1 MFKFAFGQAPLAWRA
16 LHFKEQLG
24 DHLRFGKLEACAEMC
39 GQAKDNMQDIMED
52 CLGELLGSLTV
63 PLEDSKGRKR
73 RFDPAKTLQDLITKL
88 LACAE
93 LPGSVVRDL
102 STLDTA
108 LQTDES
114 RLPARK
120 ELEAL
125 REDASYV
132 GVLKPVLHSEGWPA
146 LLEHFD
152 GKECKAGFA
161 AELMEAFAAFNDCG
175 FAVANVE
182 VVDRLNNALLAA
194 MGESQSE
201 VELVL
206 KGLDLVSQEAV
217 GKLQEEVASFCKEV
231 CKGNLVNLALVYE
244 REEALLRRGIWECPK
259 FIPKN
264 EPVALVLKSLRSRAE
279 DLRKYA
285 GLMEE
290 VAKLEQASRNVQVP
304 EADDDARQ
312 KALEQW
318 ATLKSTQQTRDRSW
332 PITVSQAITAFLEHR
347 RRAEATPEMYRQQAA
362 TLQAAVSSLL
372 DSLAEGLAG
381 CQPEAFAEKVK
392 TVRELKHVTMQVCAL
407 SDTPVFAR
415 SWVELACGPLLQV
428 CEALRKEPFPEEHL
442 SEDLLRNAEALTE
455 AEDSRVKL
463 DAALPPTADSQRQ
476 IVSFL
481 SAVTA
486 ALGGWKQAFNARKEK
501 AELEFEQAA
510 DSLRSKVNATFEAKA
525 DWLSKA
531 TPGNEVKMAL
541 KKLAKAEAAL
551 SSVSSKSLKLRATT
565 DLKEQAKVHIVAWGA
580 LTLFLDPAIKQV
592 GSKGDSLRRAL
603 CLIFGHSMA
612 TTKAC
617 FLPLGRMWRKRS

>member
-1 MFKFAFGQAPLAWRA
+1 M
-16 LHFKEQLG
+16 
-24 DHLRFGKLEACAEMC
+24 
-39 GQAKDNMQDIMED
+39 
-52 CLGELLGSLTV
+52 
-63 PLEDSKGRKR
+63 KGRK
-73 RFDPAKTLQDLITKL
+73 PC
-88 LACAE
+88 CAE
-93 LPGSVVRDL
+93 ASGSAL
-102 STLDTA
+102 S
-108 LQTDES
+108 
-114 RLPARK
+114 
-120 ELEAL
+120 
-125 REDASYV
+125 
-132 GVLKPVLHSEGWPA
+132 
-146 LLEHFD
+146 
-152 GKECKAGFA
+152 
-161 AELMEAFAAFNDCG
+161 
-175 FAVANVE
+175 
-182 VVDRLNNALLAA
+182 
-194 MGESQSE
+194 
-201 VELVL
+201 
-206 KGLDLVSQEAV
+206 
-217 GKLQEEVASFCKEV
+217 
-231 CKGNLVNLALVYE
+231 
-244 REEALLRRGIWECPK
+244 
-259 FIPKN
+259 

-318 ATLKSTQQTRDRSW
+318 ATLKSMEQTQDRSW

-392 TVRELKHVTMQVCAL
+392 TVRELKHVMQVCAL

-415 SWVELACGPLLQV
+415 SWVELARGPLLQV
-428 CEALRKEPFPEEHL
+428 CEALRKEPFPEERL

-455 AEDSRVKL
+455 AEDSRAKL

-525 DWLSKA
+525 DWLSKGNA
-531 TPGNEVKMAL
+531 GNEVKMAL

-551 SSVSSKSLKLRATT
+551 SWVSSKSLKLRVTT

-603 CLIFGHSMA
+603 SDIWAQHGDNKGLLSA
-612 TTKAC
+612 
-617 FLPLGRMWRKRS
+617 LGRMWRKTS